1 MRKIAILFLSFVI
14 IFSSTQAFAEL
25 DDGFIIIMDTAV
37 ARPVG
42 LVALVVGSAFFI
54 VAMPFAATSGSL
66 NTTADKLIAEPFRFT
81 FTRPLGDFIG
91 KGTVSEPP
99 KDIER
104 YQSTKDDAS

>member
-99 KDIER
+99 KR
-104 YQSTKDDAS
+104 Y